1 VKVKKSLTS
10 RQKALK
16 IAEFIKV
23 KKAKDIVIL
32 DIKKISGLCDYFIIC
47 SGESSRQVKAIE
59 EAVIKESKKNNIGI
73 QHCEADELSQWVLV
87 DFFDIILHIFLE
99 ETRNFY
105 NLEYLWSS
113 AKKVKSNFPSDN

>member
-1 VKVKKSLTS
+1 MKFPRALTS

-16 IAEFIKV
+16 ITEFIKAR
-23 KKAKDIVIL
+23 KAKDIVIL
-32 DIKKISGLCDYFIIC
+32 DMRKVSNLCDYFIIC
-47 SGESSRQVKAIE
+47 SAESSRQVKGIE
-59 EAVIKESKKNNIGI
+59 EAVIKESKKSNIEI
-73 QHCEADELSQWVLV
+73 QHCEADELPQWVLV

-113 AKKVKSNFPSDN
+113 AKKVKLTFSSR